1 MVTNWHPLP
10 RAGEGRGEGHAHSL
24 CNFVPLPLSTLT
36 VAFTTMTLS
45 IRVLVSCLLAVIIMV
60 PAHGQSDKAVAHAN
74 RAIQLM
80 DQGLGRQ
87 AIAEW
92 DKAIALEPGIA
103 AYQYERTLCYVM
115 EKDYVTALSMLT
127 PIYRDSNL
135 YDRGYQLM
143 GNIYSLQNDS
153 AQAVNYYRE
162 GIAAVPTSGRLHYE
176 IGAAAFIDRKIP
188 EALDWWKR
196 GTRVEPGFAT
206 NYYWLAKVYAESK
219 EKLWSVLYGEAF
231 LNLERASERTK
242 EVSKLLFDTWNA
254 ALRFGDT
261 LDPINLASEDVLEI
275 PSPLGPNQ
283 MNFAMAFEFTVANGG
298 QHLIPAS
305 GVLKKLSL
313 PQLVDL
319 RTRFIKAW
327 TQGGKDTTY
336 RNDILAFQAQIAK
349 AGWIKEYFYW
359 LYSYGDKK
367 AMNEY
372 FRTNEHRYDTFLAW
386 FGDTQ
391 MPFNTPL
398 CLEMSC
404 P

>member
-1 MVTNWHPLP
+1 
-10 RAGEGRGEGHAHSL
+10 
-24 CNFVPLPLSTLT
+24 
-36 VAFTTMTLS
+36 
-45 IRVLVSCLLAVIIMV
+45 VSCLLAVIIMV

-283 MNFAMAFEFTVANGG
+283 MNFAMAFEFTVDNISSPHQECSRSFRFLNWLTFGRGSSRPGRKGA
-298 QHLIPAS
+298 
-305 GVLKKLSL
+305 
-313 PQLVDL
+313 
-319 RTRFIKAW
+319 RTRPTGMTYWPFRPRSLRPVGSRNTSTGCIPTAIK
-327 TQGGKDTTY
+327 K
-336 RNDILAFQAQIAK
+336 R
-349 AGWIKEYFYW
+349 
-359 LYSYGDKK
+359 
-367 AMNEY
+367 
-372 FRTNEHRYDTFLAW
+372 
-386 FGDTQ
+386 
-391 MPFNTPL
+391 
-398 CLEMSC
+398 
-404 P
+404 